1 MLPLSNAIPYPNDPT
16 ENAIQISGEA
26 DGIFNEDF
34 IFYAEG
40 VDVYNQESL
49 TNINLYDTKSYYY
62 ITVQGT
68 DGKEL
73 LQ

>member
-1 MLPLSNAIPYPNDPT
+1 MTQPRTPFKSVAKLMEILIMR
-16 ENAIQISGEA
+16 IL
-26 DGIFNEDF
+26 F
-34 IFYAEG
+34 FYAEG

>member
-1 MLPLSNAIPYPNDPT
+1 MRIL
-16 ENAIQISGEA
+16 
-26 DGIFNEDF
+26 F
-34 IFYAEG
+34 FYAEG